1 MLHPGDTPATGAGEP
16 AAGPAPSAS
25 GVTGLVKI
33 LPVQG
38 KGGDALSIKQVLP
51 QASALFP
58 GVTVTQTTC
67 SDGV

>member
-38 KGGDALSIKQVLP
+38 KGGDALSIKQVLS
-51 QASALFP
+51 QHGLS

-67 SDGV
+67 SGGG